1 MAQANNPADGDKVRQ
16 LQRTLYATAKRQPGR
31 RLHALYDRIYRP
43 DVLRRAWE
51 QVKRNRGSAGVD
63 GERIATVEEGGE
75 EAFLAEI
82 GRKLREKTYR
92 PQPVRRVYIPKPNGK
107 QRPLG
112 IPAVGDRVVQ
122 AAARI
127 VLEPIFEAEFLPS
140 SYGFRPKRSAHQALD
155 RVREGL
161 RRGFVVVV
169 DLDIRNYFGCIDHQR
184 LLDMVGRR
192 VSDRRVL
199 KLVRLWLEAGV
210 MEAGEVR
217 IPQEGTPQGGVI
229 SPLLANIYLHEL
241 DRQWRDQ
248 AQCKGIHVR
257 YADDMVFL
265 FGTMEQATRAL
276 EWVTGVLG
284 DLGLEVSGEKTRI
297 ADLRAGD
304 GFDFLGFHHRLDLQ
318 GPPRYRGRRT
328 IQRPSAKAIK
338 RLQEKMRAI
347 RQEARACSYS
357 TREMVGELNAM
368 LRGWAAY
375 FRRGNWHADFRR
387 LDRHIERVVA
397 RYDVRRRNLRS
408 LSWRHHGPDWLRD
421 LGLYRLTQP
430 APLT

>member
-1 MAQANNPADGDKVRQ
+1 MAQANDPADGDKVRQ

-31 RLHALYDRIYRP
+31 RFHALHDRIYRP

-63 GERIATVEEGGE
+63 GETIVAIEQGGVD
-75 EAFLAEI
+75 AFLAEI
-82 GRKLREKTYR
+82 ERKLREKTYR

-112 IPAVGDRVVQ
+112 IPSVADRVVQ

-127 VLEPIFEAEFLPS
+127 VLEPIFEADFLPS
-140 SYGFRPKRSAHQALD
+140 SYGFRPQRSAHQALD
-155 RVREGL
+155 RIEEGL

-169 DLDIRNYFGCIDHQR
+169 DLDIRSYFDCIDHQR
-184 LLDMVGRR
+184 LLEMVGRR

-217 IPQEGTPQGGVI
+217 SPRKGTPQGGVI
-229 SPLLANIYLHEL
+229 SPLLANIYLHAL
-241 DRQWRDQ
+241 DRQWRDR
-248 AQCKGIHVR
+248 APCNGIHVR

-265 FGTMEQATRAL
+265 CGTVEQAARTL
-276 EWVTGVLG
+276 EWVTEVLRG
-284 DLGLEVSGEKTRI
+284 LGLEVSGEKTRI
-297 ADLRAGD
+297 ANLRAGD
-304 GFDFLGFHHRLDLQ
+304 GFDFLGFQHRLEHQ
-318 GPPRYRGRRT
+318 GPPRHRGRRT

-338 RLQEKMRAI
+338 RLQEKMRDMRRGA
-347 RQEARACSYS
+347 QAGSYS
-357 TREMVGELNAM
+357 TQEMVGDLNAM

-375 FRRGNWHADFRR
+375 FRRGDCQADFRK
-387 LDRHIERVVA
+387 LDQHIRRTVA
-397 RYDVRRRNLRS
+397 RYDVRRRNLRT
-408 LSWRHHGPDWLRD
+408 LSWRRYGPTWFRSI
-421 LGLYRLTQP
+421 GLYRLAQP